1 MPETPQQPAPPAETP
16 ATAPKDAPPPTPPG
30 KEPAGEAEAREPE
43 GGERLTQRFA
53 QLSREKKALARE
65 RQEMQAERQ
74 RMQAEMSRW
83 QDTYQNARKDP
94 DRWLREGGLTYDQV
108 TDYYKN
114 GGAKNPDPLAEVQ
127 TLRQELSQLREQYTA
142 REAAAAQREYMG
154 TIRDALSHDP
164 DGSFELVNLYGVHDE
179 VYEYLDEQCR
189 RTGRMPDKDDIRDAA
204 AAIEEAL
211 IEQEESRYKK
221 AQASKKLARRLGRE
235 AHRNSPADA
244 PRRPQKHPSR
254 VAAQANAKRS
264 TQRLRRRPRPT
275 TTRFYRLTEFGSRP
289 SASANSAARDK
300 AQGGTRPPCRRLQLG
315 YRIPPTKSRSKSTTP
330 TTSSVTSSCRK
341 VRSLG

>member
-1 MPETPQQPAPPAETP
+1 MAETPQQPPPPAEP
-16 ATAPKDAPPPTPPG
+16 APPPKDAPPPAPPG
-30 KEPAGEAEAREPE
+30 KEPAGEAEPRESE

-65 RQEMQAERQ
+65 RQEIQAERQ

-154 TIRDALSHDP
+154 TIRDALSEDP
-164 DGSFELVNLYGVHDE
+164 DGSFELVNLYGAHDE
-179 VYEYLDEQCR
+179 VYKYLDEQFR
-189 RTGRMPDKDDIRDAA
+189 RTGRMPDQEDIRDAA
-204 AAIEEAL
+204 AAIEETL
-211 IEQEESRYKK
+211 IEEEESRYKK
-221 AQASKKLARRLGRE
+221 AQASKKLARRLGWE
-235 AHRNSPADA
+235 AHLNSPADA
-244 PRRPQKHPSR
+244 PEAPTEAPKPGRGTSKRKTLNAALAPTPAPDDDPVLPADRIWEQTVRKRQQRR
-254 VAAQANAKRS
+254 
-264 TQRLRRRPRPT
+264 
-275 TTRFYRLTEFGSRP
+275 
-289 SASANSAARDK
+289 
-300 AQGGTRPPCRRLQLG
+300 QG
-315 YRIPPTKSRSKSTTP
+315 
-330 TTSSVTSSCRK
+330 
-341 VRSLG
+341 